1 MTDKKTGCS
10 DNSFIRQVEEVFF
23 ITCKY
28 HHINSSEALKS
39 AVVKAALEAK
49 DKGSEAVID
58 AMNDAILAEREKP

>member
-1 MTDKKTGCS
+1 MTDKKTSRS
-10 DNSFIRQVEEVFF
+10 DDSFIQQLEEVFF
-23 ITCKY
+23 VTCRQRR
-28 HHINSSEALKS
+28 ISPDDALKS